1 MIADTRTKQ
10 GFDTPI
16 LFVVFNRPDTT
27 RLVFE
32 AIRKLAPRKLYIS
45 ADGPREDVPADKES
59 CRQVLEIVKN
69 IDWECDCRTL
79 FRENNFGCGLGPSMA
94 FDWFFDNEEEG
105 IILEDDCL
113 PDQSFFPYC
122 RDLLE
127 KYRHDT
133 RIMHISGSNFQYG
146 WQHDKDVSYY
156 FSRNPHEW
164 GWASWRRAWKSFDFR
179 TKNYPDVIGKKY
191 LRGYYSSWVEE
202 LYRLNKI
209 NQTYNNPNAPHW
221 WDYQWAFAI
230 NINSGLAI
238 TPNVNLIKNIG
249 FGENATHTIS
259 VNDKRAKNELR
270 EMQFPLRHPQFI
282 MNDTISDR
290 KYFNS
295 LIFQILLRKTYSLL
309 MIEGYERNG

>member
-1 MIADTRTKQ
+1 MIADPRNKQ

-27 RLVFE
+27 KIVFE
-32 AIRKLAPRKLYIS
+32 AIRKIAPRKLYIS
-45 ADGPREDVPADKES
+45 ADGPREDVPGDREN
-59 CRQVLEIVKN
+59 CREVLEIVKN
-69 IDWECDCRTL
+69 VDWECDSRTL
-79 FRENNFGCGLGPSMA
+79 FRENNFGCGLGRSMA
-94 FDWFFDNEEEG
+94 FDWFFENEEEG
-105 IILEDDCL
+105 IIIEDDCL
-113 PDQSFFPYC
+113 PDQSFFPFC
-122 RDLLE
+122 QELLE

-146 WQHDKDVSYY
+146 WKHDQDVSYY

-164 GWASWRRAWKSFDFR
+164 GWASWRRAWKTFDFR
-179 TKNYPDVIGKKY
+179 TKNYPEVIGKKY
-191 LRGYYSSWVEE
+191 LKGYYSSWVEG

-209 NQTYNNPNAPHW
+209 SKTYNNPNAPHW

-249 FGENATHTIS
+249 FGENATHTLS
-259 VNDKRAKNELR
+259 VNDRRAKNELK
-270 EMQFPLRHPQFI
+270 EMSFPLQHPQFI
-282 MNDTISDR
+282 MHDMISDR